1 VYLHAMDK
9 TSIHEDVTQR
19 CTAGRLLRA
28 ARRITREY
36 DDALRPVDLTIAQ
49 FGLLNAVGRFEPD
62 SISELADLLALDRT
76 TLSRNLKPLEKAG
89 LIFRGEEGD
98 GRRRRLLLTTLG
110 VRRLE
115 EAYPLWQEV
124 QNRIEGRL
132 REDGLSQLTAGLKRL
147 R

>member
-1 VYLHAMDK
+1 MYLHVMSAY
-9 TSIHEDVTQR
+9 SIHDDVTGR

-36 DDALRPVDLTIAQ
+36 DDALRPVGLTVTQ
-49 FGLLNAVGRFEPD
+49 FGLLNAVGRYEPD

-89 LIFRGEEGD
+89 LIFRGEESE

-124 QNRIEGRL
+124 QDRTEARLGEEGRNHL
-132 REDGLSQLTAGLKRL
+132 KAGLNAL

>member
-1 VYLHAMDK
+1 MDQ
-9 TSIHEDVTQR
+9 TRIHEDVTQR
-19 CTAGRLLRA
+19 CTAGRVLRA

-62 SISELADLLALDRT
+62 SISELADLLALERT

-98 GRRRRLLLTTLG
+98 GRRRRLLLTTLELAG
-110 VRRLE
+110 IRRNLTGCPQQSLE
-115 EAYPLWQEV
+115 QV
-124 QNRIEGRL
+124 N
-132 REDGLSQLTAGLKRL
+132 
-147 R
+147 